1 VTGNDYIE
9 AAVQRLLSE
18 DQTIAD
24 QGIEITHRDQC
35 LVLRGA
41 VESPE
46 RRAEIERLV
55 SQRYPHLEVCNEIAV
70 TRHQAPAEAEE
81 LT

>member
-1 VTGNDYIE
+1 MTANDYTE

-18 DQTIAD
+18 DQSVAD
-24 QGIEITHRDQC
+24 QGIEITHREQC
-35 LVLRGA
+35 LVLRGV

-55 SQRYPHLEVCNEIAV
+55 SQRYPDLQVCNEIAV
-70 TRHQAPAEAEE
+70 TRHNAPAEAEE

>member
-1 VTGNDYIE
+1 VTANDYTE

-18 DQTIAD
+18 EEAVAD
-24 QGIEITHRDQC
+24 QGIEITHRDRL
-35 LVLRGA
+35 LVLRGV

-55 SQRYPHLEVCNEIAV
+55 SQEYPDLEVCNEIAV
-70 TRHQAPAEAEE
+70 SRHQAPTEAEE